1 MSVEQINAG
10 HSQNNLIAMD
20 MTLKYAR
27 GISYSQLYKDKK
39 NTIEKLVK
47 DLPTCESVVW
57 LSFLVHQK
65 ITLTVKQAEIHIMAP
80 LLYQFNSELQHKILS
95 FIGGRSFPTD
105 QFFDL
110 QSLLKMIE
118 YLLQHHNS
126 YRRELNMDDKSN
138 LFKAYLLIC
147 DDYLVQQEEVNQD
160 GTYSADDMLKF
171 YMPFELRMNT
181 VLSIKFS
188 LIELVKSKLFLVD
201 FASNDQR
208 FSSYIDAY
216 IRGKHCE
223 SASKYIL
230 MLFSLSSELICNKN
244 KTNIIKID
252 LSDSVT
258 MCSFLDNFCINVPDN
273 IDEVN
278 IQEKPLYKVAN
289 NTYCFLYIKFF
300 VNKFFHSLLFDL
312 AKELENQGLI
322 DTKKTPAYVQIKQLV
337 GQKFTEQYLFYKVID
352 RILADKRYEKK
363 TGEDMTKISD
373 GLPDFY
379 ANKGQRVFLF
389 EFKDI
394 QLNRKVVTS
403 GDYDTIIKAV
413 ENELVENEKGR
424 PKGITQLAN
433 DIDKHLFDIVGKE
446 RVSEKL
452 QVYPILV
459 YSDSSFDIEGF
470 NYYLNN
476 RFHEIIRNRNIPSN
490 IHVKDVL
497 MVNID
502 TLIMFEKAF
511 VDKKLKFDVL
521 INEYISYKNSK
532 EQYQVVPF
540 NKFLFQKA
548 KQKGCFFKASYLVKE
563 MIAEMAEKEK
573 TEKATYGN

>member
-1 MSVEQINAG
+1 
-10 HSQNNLIAMD
+10 MD
-20 MTLKYAR
+20 MILKYAR

-39 NTIEKLVK
+39 DTIEKLVK
-47 DLPTCESVVW
+47 DLPTCESIVW

-65 ITLTVKQAEIHIMAP
+65 YSLTVDQAEIHIMAP
-80 LLYQFNSELQHKILS
+80 LLFQFNTDLQHRITD
-95 FIGGRSFPTD
+95 FIGERTFPTD

-110 QSLLKMIE
+110 QSRLKTIE

-126 YRRELNMDDKSN
+126 CRRELSKDDKSN
-138 LFKAYLLIC
+138 LFKAYLIVC
-147 DDYLVQQEEVNQD
+147 DDYLVQKEEVNQD

-181 VLSIKFS
+181 VLSIKNS
-188 LIELVKSKLFLVD
+188 LIELVKSKLFLDD

-223 SASKYIL
+223 SVSKYML
-230 MLFSLSSELICNKN
+230 MLFSLSAELICNEK

-252 LSDSVT
+252 LSDSAT
-258 MCSFLDNFCINVPDN
+258 MCSFLDNFCINVPNN
-273 IDEVN
+273 IDDVN
-278 IQEKPLYKVAN
+278 IQEKPLYKVDH

-300 VNKFFHSLLFDL
+300 VDKFFHSLLFDL
-312 AKELENQGLI
+312 AKELEKQGLLN
-322 DTKKTPAYVQIKQLV
+322 TKKTPAYVQIKQLV

-363 TGEDMTKISD
+363 TGEDLSKIGD

-379 ANKGQRVFLF
+379 ATKGQRVFLF

-403 GDYDTIIKAV
+403 GDYDTIIKAT
-413 ENELVENEKGR
+413 EKELVENEKGR

-433 DIDKHLFDIVGKE
+433 DIDKHLADIVGKD

-452 QVYPILV
+452 HVYPILV
-459 YSDSSFDIEGF
+459 YSDSSFDI
-470 NYYLNN
+470 NTLL
-476 RFHEIIRNRNIPSN
+476 II
-490 IHVKDVL
+490 
-497 MVNID
+497 
-502 TLIMFEKAF
+502 T
-511 VDKKLKFDVL
+511 
-521 INEYISYKNSK
+521 
-532 EQYQVVPF
+532 
-540 NKFLFQKA
+540 
-548 KQKGCFFKASYLVKE
+548 
-563 MIAEMAEKEK
+563 
-573 TEKATYGN
+573 

>member
-47 DLPTCESVVW
+47 DLPTCESIVW

-65 ITLTVKQAEIHIMAP
+65 IILTVEQAEIHIMAS
-80 LLYQFNSELQHKILS
+80 LLLQFNSDLQHRILS
-95 FIGGRSFPTD
+95 FLGGRSFPTD

-126 YRRELNMDDKSN
+126 YRRELNWDDKSN
-138 LFKAYLLIC
+138 LFKAYLIIC
-147 DDYLVQQEEVNQD
+147 DDYLVQKEEVNQD
-160 GTYSADDMLKF
+160 GTYSAEDMLKF
-171 YMPFELRMNT
+171 YMPFELRKNT

-188 LIELVKSKLFLVD
+188 LIELIKSKLFLVD

-230 MLFSLSSELICNKN
+230 MLFSLSTELICNKN
-244 KTNIIKID
+244 KTNVIKID

-273 IDEVN
+273 IDDVN
-278 IQEKPLYKVAN
+278 IQEKPLYKVDN

-433 DIDKHLFDIVGKE
+433 DIDKHLSDIVGKE

-511 VDKKLKFDVL
+511 ADKKLKFDVL

-563 MIAEMAEKEK
+563 MIAEMAEKEN

>member
-1 MSVEQINAG
+1 
-10 HSQNNLIAMD
+10 MD

-47 DLPTCESVVW
+47 DLPTCESIVW

-65 ITLTVKQAEIHIMAP
+65 FTLTVEQAEIHIMAP
-80 LLYQFNSELQHKILS
+80 LLYQFNSDLQHRILS
-95 FIGGRSFPTD
+95 FLGGRSFPTD

-126 YRRELNMDDKSN
+126 YRRELNRDDKSN

-188 LIELVKSKLFLVD
+188 LIELIKSKLFLID

-278 IQEKPLYKVAN
+278 IQEKPLHKVDH

-300 VNKFFHSLLFDL
+300 VDKFFHSLLFDL
-312 AKELENQGLI
+312 AKELEKQGLLN
-322 DTKKTPAYVQIKQLV
+322 TKKTPAYVQIKQLV

-352 RILADKRYEKK
+352 RILANKRYEKK
-363 TGEDMTKISD
+363 TGEDMSKISD

-413 ENELVENEKGR
+413 ENEFVENEKGR